1 MILFQKI
8 RWRNFLSTGNQFTEI
23 DFTDA
28 QTNLIIG
35 TNGAGKSTVLDAL
48 TFVLFN
54 KPFRKINKSQLI
66 NSVNEKDCTVE
77 IEFTTN
83 SIDWKVIRGIKPNVF
98 EIYKNNELLDRN
110 AAAADQQK
118 WLEENVLKLNYKS
131 FTQIVILG
139 SASFVPFM
147 QLPAGSRREIIED
160 LLDIKIFSYMSNIL
174 REKIRSTNDQI
185 RELTI
190 RRDLVEEKI
199 DMQNN
204 FIEELENRGKENIKS
219 KNEKI
224 KQNLKEQN
232 DLLGVNEF
240 KNRELESL
248 QTRIE
253 SFTSPDKKLKKLGTL
268 RGKLQQKV
276 ATITKEHKFFNEN
289 TVCPTCDQHIEESFR
304 LNRINDAE
312 SKAKE
317 LQKGF
322 EEIEE
327 AIRLEEDK
335 QTQFKVLSREATN
348 LTHDISKNNTR
359 ISGIQSRTRDLEQEI
374 QTITEQLEN
383 RNTER
388 HALEKLTEELEG
400 LQSKQSNQKENNVYN
415 EFAHSLMKDGGVKS
429 KIIKRYL
436 PLMNQQINKYL
447 QLMDFYIN
455 FSLDEEFKETVKS
468 PIHED
473 FSYESFSEGEKMR
486 IDLSLLFTWREI
498 AKMKNSASTNLLILD
513 EIFDSS
519 LDGFG
524 TEYFTKI
531 IKYVV
536 SDANVFVISHKTDEL
551 IDKFDNLIKFDKVK
565 GFSKR
570 VDK

>member
-1 MILFQKI
+1 MILFKQI
-8 RWRNFLSTGNQFTEI
+8 RWRNFLSTGNHFTEI
-23 DFTDA
+23 DFTEA
-28 QTNLIIG
+28 QTNLIVG
-35 TNGAGKSTVLDAL
+35 TNGAGKSTILDAL

-54 KPFRKINKSQLI
+54 KPFRKINKPQLV
-66 NSVNEKDCTVE
+66 NSVNEKDCLVE
-77 IEFTTN
+77 IEFSTGA
-83 SIDWKVIRGIKPNVF
+83 IDWKIIRGIKPNIF
-98 EIYKNNELLDRN
+98 EIYKNGSLLDRE
-110 AAAADQQK
+110 AAATDQQK

-147 QLPAGSRREIIED
+147 QLPAASRREIIED
-160 LLDIKIFSYMSNIL
+160 LLDIRIFSFMSNIL
-174 REKIRSTNDQI
+174 RERIRSTNETV

-199 DMQNN
+199 DMQKN
-204 FIEELENRGKENIKS
+204 FISDLEETGKKNIQDKRD
-219 KNEKI
+219 KI
-224 KQNLKEQN
+224 KQIGTDIDSHLKEVDGYN
-232 DLLGVNEF
+232 G
-240 KNRELESL
+240 ELKAVEEKMQDFSGSD
-248 QTRIE
+248 T
-253 SFTSPDKKLKKLGTL
+253 KLKKLGTL

-276 ATITKEHKFFNEN
+276 ATITKEHKFFSEN
-289 TVCPTCDQHIEESFR
+289 TVCPTCTQSIEESFR

-312 SKAKE
+312 TKAKE
-317 LQKGF
+317 LQQGF
-322 EEIEE
+322 EELEE
-327 AIRLEEDK
+327 AIRLEEENEN
-335 QTQFKVLSREATN
+335 QFKVLSREATN
-348 LTHDISKNNTR
+348 LTHEISKANTR
-359 ISGIQSRTRDLEQEI
+359 ISGLHTRTRDLEQEI

-383 RNTER
+383 RNSER
-388 HALEKLTEELEG
+388 HALEKLIEELED
-400 LQSKQSNQKENNVYN
+400 LQKTQSKQKEKNVYHD
-415 EFAHSLMKDGGVKS
+415 FAHSLMKDGGVKS

-524 TEYFTKI
+524 TDYFTKI

-536 SDANVFVISHKTDEL
+536 TDANVFVISHKTDDL
-551 IDKFDNLIKFDKVK
+551 MDKFDNIVRFDKVK
-565 GFSKR
+565 GFSKK
-570 VDK
+570 VS

>member
-1 MILFQKI
+1 MILFKQI
-8 RWRNFLSTGNQFTEI
+8 RWRNFLSTGNTFTEV
-23 DFTDA
+23 DFTEA
-28 QTNLIIG
+28 QTNLIVG

-54 KPFRKINKSQLI
+54 KPFRKINKPQLI

-77 IEFTTN
+77 IEFSTG
-83 SIDWKVIRGIKPNVF
+83 SIEWKVIRGIKPNVF
-98 EIYKNNELLDRN
+98 EIYKNGELLDR
-110 AAAADQQK
+110 AAAASDQQK

-147 QLPAGSRREIIED
+147 QLPAASRREIIED

-174 REKIRSTNDQI
+174 REKIRSTNESI

-190 RRDLVEEKI
+190 RKDLVEEKI
-199 DMQNN
+199 DMQKN
-204 FIEELENRGKENIKS
+204 FISDLEQTGKKSIKEKQS
-219 KNEKI
+219 KI
-224 KQNLKEQN
+224 KEFDESVDALLKDIDGYGENLKVVEEKMEVSSGSN
-232 DLLGVNEF
+232 
-240 KNRELESL
+240 
-248 QTRIE
+248 
-253 SFTSPDKKLKKLGTL
+253 KKLKKLGTL

-304 LNRINDAE
+304 LNRINDAQ

-317 LQKGF
+317 LQQGF
-322 EEIEE
+322 QELED
-327 AIRLEEDK
+327 AIRLEEEK
-335 QTQFKVLSREATN
+335 ENQFKVLSKEATN
-348 LTHDISKNNTR
+348 LTHEISKANTR
-359 ISGIQSRTRDLEQEI
+359 ISGLRNRSRDLEQEI
-374 QTITEQLEN
+374 QTITSNLAN

-388 HALEKLTEELEG
+388 DALEKLVEELEG
-400 LQSKQSNQKENNVYN
+400 LQSKQSEQKENNVYHD
-415 EFAHSLMKDGGVKS
+415 FAHSLMKDGGVKS

-524 TEYFTKI
+524 TDYFTKI

-551 IDKFDNLIKFDKVK
+551 LDKFDNIIRFDKVK
-565 GFSKR
+565 GFSKK
-570 VDK
+570 VS